1 MSEVFIF
8 EYVGVSG
15 RFSDVGVSGSVDYL
29 VPESVSEGSFVNL
42 GLMMLSA
49 MCALILN
56 FSFIAPVP
64 QNGFLAGTG
73 GPFSKVTGFSMVWR
87 ARVAQSI
94 LFTTPARR
102 LIQK

>member
-8 EYVGVSG
+8 EYLGVSG

-56 FSFIAPVP
+56 PSFTAPVP
-64 QNGFLAGTG
+64 QNGVLADTA
-73 GPFSKVTGFSMVWR
+73 R
-87 ARVAQSI
+87 ALFQSNS
-94 LFTTPARR
+94 F
-102 LIQK
+102 